1 MEEKSLPPPL
11 CRVGSKRRFAEL
23 LNHILPPHTTYV
35 EPFAGSAAIFFYK
48 KPSQREVINDLD
60 KSITSIFKL
69 IQKIPNDATFPVID
83 TIAKAQEYHTHTYT
97 KPEDLLT
104 QYLVRSCGGW
114 MGKTVPA
121 GNKLMRLPHI
131 KYKLQ
136 NMKLYKARLRG
147 VHITNED
154 YEKVIKNNDSASTV
168 FFMDPPYEESNN
180 LTYAKGSAKFDFDRF
195 AEVVSGIKG
204 KWVITINDSPYIRKI
219 FNKFNVV
226 PVVIVGH
233 HNKNGNE
240 DKTSKTIGTEDRPEL
255 IISNFQFPKDVKEFA
270 PSSLKFK

>member
-1 MEEKSLPPPL
+1 
-11 CRVGSKRRFAEL
+11 
-23 LNHILPPHTTYV
+23 
-35 EPFAGSAAIFFYK
+35 
-48 KPSQREVINDLD
+48 
-60 KSITSIFKL
+60 
-69 IQKIPNDATFPVID
+69 
-83 TIAKAQEYHTHTYT
+83 
-97 KPEDLLT
+97 
-104 QYLVRSCGGW
+104 
-114 MGKTVPA
+114 
-121 GNKLMRLPHI
+121 
-131 KYKLQ
+131 
-136 NMKLYKARLRG
+136 
-147 VHITNED
+147 
-154 YEKVIKNNDSASTV
+154 
-168 FFMDPPYEESNN
+168 MDPPYEESNN
-180 LTYAKGSAKFDFDRF
+180 LTYAKGSGSFDFDRF